1 MYDKYMNLVKAEED
15 QLITIKTLADL
26 QTFKIWM
33 EKSLVPALRSG
44 SEDYLI
50 DGQSVVTDANNE
62 FINSLMYAKDKN
74 FIYMKLNFIMT
85 DVDSNSRAMSK
96 FARMVNDFN
105 RLDMGNSGLPV
116 KITDYFILYNLL
128 VNKNQQG
135 RDRLTTLFSYNIAQ
149 GDSILSSY
157 FKFIAQEDEK
167 MRRFAYEEDT
177 RAGAIDEVEFRKE
190 RLKQYVERRYG
201 YSDTDVRLQLAKQR
215 REGSK
220 KHDNELA
227 YIEVGATGNMKF
239 KIRKNDRGRKSEY
252 EDAKATQSSVYP
264 FLEGTD
270 EKTKQRRLRNFV
282 EDGIFFIPAAGNSQ
296 NLNVQ
301 LRSDR
306 AEDVMKA
313 LQYLMTL
320 QKVKAQI
327 RCS

>member
-105 RLDMGNSGLPV
+105 RLNMGNSGLPV

-167 MRRFAYEEDT
+167 
-177 RAGAIDEVEFRKE
+177 
-190 RLKQYVERRYG
+190 
-201 YSDTDVRLQLAKQR
+201 
-215 REGSK
+215 
-220 KHDNELA
+220 
-227 YIEVGATGNMKF
+227 
-239 KIRKNDRGRKSEY
+239 
-252 EDAKATQSSVYP
+252 
-264 FLEGTD
+264 
-270 EKTKQRRLRNFV
+270 
-282 EDGIFFIPAAGNSQ
+282 
-296 NLNVQ
+296 
-301 LRSDR
+301 
-306 AEDVMKA
+306 
-313 LQYLMTL
+313 
-320 QKVKAQI
+320 
-327 RCS
+327 